1 MCGRAAVLRKD
12 GTEIIAVEFHAK
24 FNPDAWKIRND
35 LPPVAPIP
43 VIRHVD
49 AGSASAPAP
58 SDQLELAELSW
69 WLIPR
74 FARER
79 GRAPTFNARAET
91 VARLP
96 SFRASFRDRRCLI
109 VVDGFY
115 EWREKKDADRR
126 RRFVRFA
133 DRRTFTLAGLWD
145 RAVMAATGEEVD
157 TCTIIT
163 TEANALLRAVPH
175 TRMPVILD
183 GAARAR
189 WLAPD
194 ATPAELQ
201 ALLVPYPAS
210 DMEMLITNGAYVSD
224 DDCVAVTVGPDD
236 ASI

>member
-24 FNPDAWKIRND
+24 FNPDAWKLRND

-43 VIRHVD
+43 VIRRVD
-49 AGSASAPAP
+49 LGSARAPAP
-58 SDQLELAELSW
+58 TDQFELAELSW
-69 WLIPR
+69 WLVPR
-74 FARER
+74 FASER

-91 VARLP
+91 VSRLP
-96 SFRASFRDRRCLI
+96 SFRASFLDRRCLI

-145 RAVMAATGEEVD
+145 RAVMSATGEEVD

-183 GAARAR
+183 GPARAR
-189 WLAPD
+189 WLSRD
-194 ATPAELQ
+194 AAPAELQ
-201 ALLVPYPAS
+201 ALLVPYPAD
-210 DMEMLITNGAYVSD
+210 DMEMLITTGAYESD
-224 DDCVAVTVGPDD
+224 DESVA
-236 ASI
+236 AF